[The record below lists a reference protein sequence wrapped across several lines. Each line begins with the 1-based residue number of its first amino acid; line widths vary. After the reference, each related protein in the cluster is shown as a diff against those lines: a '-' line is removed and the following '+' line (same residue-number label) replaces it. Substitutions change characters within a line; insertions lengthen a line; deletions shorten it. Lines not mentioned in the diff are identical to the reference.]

1 MGEPTATQLGGVPNR
16 CWREQ
21 SAWRN
26 RWKETLGIEAD
37 IQLLELYQM
46 LGETA
51 ESSTQTALVSEVE
64 VEEIQVREL
73 AHGEVFG
80 CIWYIK
86 WGAS

>member
-1 MGEPTATQLGGVPNR
+1 MASPIGAGASSQQLR
-16 CWREQ
+16 
-21 SAWRN
+21 RN